1 MFSMDKNTEIYCIVN
16 DFGEKMQKSKKD
28 MIKECF
34 SHKIIGAYS
43 SFARNILMFVNDYLI
58 LILKKQ
64 LWSWC

>member
-34 SHKIIGAYS
+34 
-43 SFARNILMFVNDYLI
+43 
-58 LILKKQ
+58 
-64 LWSWC
+64 